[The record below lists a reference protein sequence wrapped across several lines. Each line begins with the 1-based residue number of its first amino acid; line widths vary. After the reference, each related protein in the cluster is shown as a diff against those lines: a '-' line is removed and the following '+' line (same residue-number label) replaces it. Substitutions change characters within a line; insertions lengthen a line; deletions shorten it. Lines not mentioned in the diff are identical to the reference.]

1 MLDRWRLLGVKR
13 GRCPI
18 GRTDALETRTTRGK
32 AMTTLAERIEAAHG
46 WLRGFVGL
54 FRRAT
59 FQCEHEWGDD
69 EDFVSCYETTIGG
82 LENGTHIPITIQT
95 RQWCLKCDATRRK
108 PGSARPALRARESQ
122 P

>member
-1 MLDRWRLLGVKR
+1 
-13 GRCPI
+13 
-18 GRTDALETRTTRGK
+18 
-32 AMTTLAERIEAAHG
+32 MTTLAERIEAAHG

-82 LENGTHIPITIQT
+82 LENGTHRPITIQT

-108 PGSARPALRARESQ
+108 PGSARPAHLGGVRDGQSQAQEEARADHDHR
-122 P
+122 PHA